1 MASEEGIIGQTP
13 AKGKT
18 VSELEDTALAN
29 GDMAPEVG
37 TIGQA
42 PAKGDAAE
50 PEDKVLDIG
59 NMLSDEEALVE

>member
-1 MASEEGIIGQTP
+1 M
-13 AKGKT
+13 
-18 VSELEDTALAN
+18 EDAALARE
-29 GDMAPEVG
+29 DMAPEVG

-59 NMLSDEEALVE
+59 NMPSDEEALVE